1 MELVEGS
8 SQVASKT
15 RGKQQGGK
23 TRKVGLI
30 LSGGGARGFAHIGL
44 LRVLERADVEVDVV
58 AGTSIGAILGALYAS
73 GYSADEIYNL
83 AKAVSWRHLL
93 DFSMQAGLLKG
104 DKLHDL
110 LATHLPADF
119 SELKKPLAIATTDV
133 ETGDEVF
140 ILEGDLVRAV
150 RASSCYPGAFEPVN
164 FNGRMLADGG
174 IVNNLPV
181 NAVAFLGAT
190 YAIASDA
197 TAPRRAAFSDPL
209 GDGNWWG
216 RMMATIKLE
225 RRNLMAQM
233 ILRSTDIMQSI
244 LTDIQYNMHPADMR
258 VQHAMP
264 HVRVES
270 FWAFDEIVALGEWEA
285 MRAFTQAGL
294 LSQEVIGAYTPPEGI
309 PEHLALK

>member
-1 MELVEGS
+1 MELTE
-8 SQVASKT
+8 
-15 RGKQQGGK
+15 RPGKNK
-23 TRKVGLI
+23 RKVGLI
-30 LSGGGARGFAHIGL
+30 LSGGGARGFAHIGT
-44 LRVLERADVEVDVV
+44 LRVLERANIHVDVV

-73 GYSADEIYNL
+73 GYSADEICDL
-83 AKAVSWRHLL
+83 SKSVSWRHLL

-104 DKLHDL
+104 EKLHDL
-110 LATHLPADF
+110 LALHLPTDF
-119 SELKKPLAIATTDV
+119 SELKKPLAVATTDV

-181 NAVAFLGAT
+181 NAVAFLGAN

-197 TAPRRAAFSDPL
+197 TAPRRAAFSDSL
-209 GDGNWWG
+209 GDENWWR
-216 RMMATIKLE
+216 RMTATIKLE
-225 RRNLMAQM
+225 RRSLMAQM

-244 LTDIQYNMHPADMR
+244 LTDIQYNMHPADVR

-285 MRAFTQAGL
+285 MRVFGQAGL
-294 LSQEVIGAYTPPEGI
+294 LSQEVMEAYTPPEGI
-309 PEHLALK
+309 PGRLLASVKGLR

>member
-8 SQVASKT
+8 SKLASNTHSKH
-15 RGKQQGGK
+15 GGK

-44 LRVLERADVEVDVV
+44 LRVLERADIHVDVV

-73 GYSADEIYNL
+73 GYSADEIYKL

-104 DKLHDL
+104 EKLHDL

-150 RASSCYPGAFEPVN
+150 RASSCYPGAFEPVD

-197 TAPRRAAFSDPL
+197 TAPRRAAFSDPF
-209 GDGNWWG
+209 DENWWG

-225 RRNLMAQM
+225 RRSLMAQM
-233 ILRSTDIMQSI
+233 VLRSTDIMQSI
-244 LTDIQYNMHPADMR
+244 LTDIQYNMHPADLR

-294 LSQEVIGAYTPPEGI
+294 LSQEAIGAYTPPEGI
-309 PEHLALK
+309 PEHLVVK

>member
-8 SQVASKT
+8 SKPHSK
-15 RGKQQGGK
+15 QGGK

-44 LRVLERADVEVDVV
+44 LRVLERADIHVDVV

-73 GYSADEIYNL
+73 GYSADEIYKL

-104 DKLHDL
+104 EKLHDL
-110 LATHLPADF
+110 LATHLPAEF
-119 SELKKPLAIATTDV
+119 SELKKPLAVATTDV

-140 ILEGDLVRAV
+140 ILDGDLVRAV
-150 RASSCYPGAFEPVN
+150 RASSCYPGAFEPVD

-197 TAPRRAAFSDPL
+197 TAPRRAAFSDPF
-209 GDGNWWG
+209 DENWWG

-225 RRNLMAQM
+225 RRSLMAQM

-244 LTDIQYNMHPADMR
+244 LTDIQYNMHPADLR

-294 LSQEVIGAYTPPEGI
+294 LSPEVIGAYTPPEGI
-309 PEHLALK
+309 PEHLAVKQLQ

>member
-8 SQVASKT
+8 SKLASKT
-15 RGKQQGGK
+15 HGKQQGGK

-44 LRVLERADVEVDVV
+44 LRVLERADIQVDVV

-73 GYSADEIYNL
+73 GYSADEIYKL

-104 DKLHDL
+104 EKLHDL

-197 TAPRRAAFSDPL
+197 TAPRRAAFSDPF
-209 GDGNWWG
+209 DENWWG

-225 RRNLMAQM
+225 RRSLMAQM
-233 ILRSTDIMQSI
+233 VLRSTDIMQSI
-244 LTDIQYNMHPADMR
+244 LTDIQYNMHPADLR

-294 LSQEVIGAYTPPEGI
+294 LSQEAIGAYTPPEGI
-309 PEHLALK
+309 PEHLVVK

>member
-1 MELVEGS
+1 MERISG
-8 SQVASKT
+8 QHPKD
-15 RGKQQGGK
+15 RK

-44 LRVLERADVEVDVV
+44 LRVLERADIHVDVV

-73 GYSADEIYNL
+73 GYTADEIYKL

-104 DKLHDL
+104 EKLHDL

-119 SELKKPLAIATTDV
+119 SELKKPLAVATTDV

-140 ILEGDLVRAV
+140 ILDGDLVRAV
-150 RASSCYPGAFEPVN
+150 RASSCYPGAFEPVDV
-164 FNGRMLADGG
+164 NGRMLADGG

-190 YAIASDA
+190 YSIASDA

-209 GDGNWWG
+209 GDENWWG

-225 RRNLMAQM
+225 RRSLMAQM
-233 ILRSTDIMQSI
+233 VLRSTDIMQSI
-244 LTDIQYNMHPADMR
+244 LTDIQYNMHPADVR

-285 MRAFTQAGL
+285 MRVFSQAGL
-294 LSQEVIGAYTPPEGI
+294 LSRAVLEAYTPPEGI
-309 PEHLALK
+309 PEHLTLKQLQ